1 MLQRLF
7 LQACWIYKMR
17 FLILFFVLLSSKLYC
32 FESKIK
38 GTCIKNVSQKI
49 YLYNYND
56 LLNQKLELFLEQE
69 INDKGEFEFLLD
81 LQTEKKVVLIT
92 RNSRTNIVVEPN
104 KVLLL
109 DIFPPKEDTQISFL
123 NPPKTYCDFSA
134 DTSNINFKIQK
145 IEACIDTFTDNHFEL
160 FLKPVLLAPLLP
172 ALENAIEKKLYLRT
186 VQEKSYLYYSMAKLY
201 DASQPKKRIIR
212 EKYFSTNIDFSNHDY
227 FNFFRYHFS
236 NALQNISTL
245 PTAEEIESDIN
256 KKHDWE
262 GLVKHIKQADLSI
275 RNDTLAQLI
284 VLFGLR
290 TWYYERGN
298 NPKNVEFLLRSTELY
313 SKNKN
318 IIAIAKNLLNE
329 LLQFQNGL
337 PAPDFLF
344 LTESKKEI
352 TKESNKGQYL
362 YISFYSADSP
372 EFMQEYSLFDKLT
385 ILYGK
390 KVKFLFVSL
399 DENKDSFLSFFPE
412 KKAPENF
419 IFINRDRRILD
430 SFGIKS
436 VPQYIFI
443 DADGDW
449 KLYIAPAPSQG
460 LENTLKQLK

>member
-1 MLQRLF
+1 
-7 LQACWIYKMR
+7 MR
-17 FLILFFVLLSSKLYC
+17 FLILFFVLLSSKLFC

-49 YLYNYND
+49 YLYTYND

-81 LQTEKKVVLIT
+81 LQTEKQVVLIT

-109 DIFPPKEDTQISFL
+109 DIFPPKENTQISFL

-186 VQEKSYLYYSMAKLY
+186 VQEKNYLYYSMAKLY

-212 EKYFSTNIDFSNHDY
+212 EKYFSTNIDFSNQDY
-227 FNFFRYHFS
+227 FSFFRYHFS
-236 NALQNISTL
+236 NALQTIATL
-245 PTAEEIESDIN
+245 PGGEEIEIDIN
-256 KKHDWE
+256 RKHDWD

-290 TWYYERGN
+290 SWYNQRGN
-298 NPKNVEFLLRSTELY
+298 NQKNVEFLLRSTELY
-313 SKNKN
+313 SKSKN
-318 IIAIAKNLLNE
+318 MVTIAKNLLFE
-329 LLQFQNGL
+329 LLQFQNGM
-337 PAPDFLF
+337 PAPNFMF

-352 TKESNKGQYL
+352 TKETYKGQYL
-362 YISFYSADSP
+362 YISFYSSDSP
-372 EFMQEYSLFDKLT
+372 EFIQEYPLYDKLR

-390 KVKFLFVSL
+390 KVSFLFVSL
-399 DENKDSFLSFFPE
+399 DEKKENFLEFFIE
-412 KKAPENF
+412 KKVPENF
-419 IFINRDRRILD
+419 VFINRDRKLLEN
-430 SFGIKS
+430 FGVKS
-436 VPQYIFI
+436 IPQNVLI
-443 DADGDW
+443 DAEGDW
-449 KLYIAPAPSQG
+449 KNYLVPSPSQG
-460 LENTLKQLK
+460 LKNVLKQLK